1 MPAAPHHPTDPPSSK
16 PSPAPTSGP
25 APIASADDL
34 ADLRLVA
41 AIRAGE
47 PRAWH
52 QLLSKYQDRLYGVC
66 LRVIGDSPRARQTAT
81 DLTQDALV
89 KIIQGLSTYDGSA
102 KLSTWMIRVTMNVC
116 LSHLRSQKLRRHGSL
131 DAPTSPP
138 GTGKGGSGG
147 GGGSGGADKGFS
159 LSELLADREP
169 GPVERV
175 SHEQTRAM
183 VTAAL
188 ATIDPEQRV
197 LLVLRD
203 AKGLDYHQIAQ
214 VIDVP
219 VGTIKSRIFRA
230 RIALRE
236 ACEQLNERNRPQPP
250 SRPSSSQ

>member
-1 MPAAPHHPTDPPSSK
+1 MPAAPHHPTDPPSFTPK
-16 PSPAPTSGP
+16 PAQPGSGGAPQGP
-25 APIASADDL
+25 APAGTPDDL
-34 ADLRLVA
+34 ADLRLVE

-66 LRVIGDSPRARQTAT
+66 LRVIGDSPRSRQTAA

-131 DAPTSPP
+131 DAQSTRS
-138 GTGKGGSGG
+138 GGSEGGSGATGKGLTLG
-147 GGGSGGADKGFS
+147 
-159 LSELLADREP
+159 EMLADREP
-169 GPVERV
+169 GTVERV
-175 SHEQTRAM
+175 SQEQTRAM

-188 ATIDPEQRV
+188 ATIDPEQRA

-203 AKGLDYHQIAQ
+203 AKGLDYYQIAS
-214 VIDVP
+214 VLDVP

-230 RIALRE
+230 RLALRE
-236 ACEQLNERNRPQPP
+236 ACEQLNKR
-250 SRPSSSQ
+250 S